1 MTDTMSETTTEH
13 SSVKSRLRGMLNSPL
28 VGLSPWIVYAMV
40 EGKGRL
46 ELSAGIALG
55 IAVVI
60 VSLNWLNGSTP
71 KILEFSD
78 VVYFAGLA
86 VVVSFADAG
95 TRSWLETWGGE
106 VANIALVV
114 IALGSILIRNP
125 FTLSYAREG
134 TPKEFWDSPEFLR
147 VNYLISWV
155 WVAAFVVEAVSGLVG
170 DGILHNPNNLWTG
183 WIIQTFPLIVAAQFT
198 IWYPNRLEAI
208 RDGRAESAPTVRDFA
223 ATVTPWV
230 TTVGIIA
237 LSVGGTPQAVSIT
250 LIVLG
255 IVLTRSLTTKEDSA
269 SVESGGTMTAAAG

>member
-1 MTDTMSETTTEH
+1 MCTRW
-13 SSVKSRLRGMLNSPL
+13 SR
-28 VGLSPWIVYAMV
+28 A
-40 EGKGRL
+40 GRL

-86 VVVSFADAG
+86 IVVAFADAG
-95 TRSWLETWGGE
+95 LRSWLETWGGE

-134 TPKEFWDSPEFLR
+134 TPKEYWDSPEFLR

-183 WIIQTFPLIVAAQFT
+183 WIIQTFALIVAAQFT

-208 RDGRAESAPTVRDFA
+208 RDGRAESAPTAKTFF
-223 ATVTPWV
+223 ATVTPWI
-230 TTVGIIA
+230 TTVGIVA

-255 IVLTRSLTTKEDSA
+255 VALTRSLSTKKDRSPAEAHA
-269 SVESGGTMTAAAG
+269 SIGPAAGE